1 MNTSDLTER
10 LAFRVHINDKK
21 LLMKLLADAN
31 LSMQEFGVACAD
43 AYLRGDPHIMKMIQD
58 WKMLNEIPKDH
69 LERYTLSHRERADLM
84 RLLEEEEKKGK

>member
-31 LSMQEFGVACAD
+31 LTMQEFGVACTD
-43 AYLRGDPHIMKMIQD
+43 AYLRADPHIMKTIQD

-84 RLLEEEEKKGK
+84 KQLEEEEKKGK